1 LEKGLTV
8 QFLQL
13 ATFVIAI
20 LATPGLVLAQAK
32 QNKFGA
38 EADNHKGPKLGQAA
52 VERWRVGV
60 IVNAVSGVATNIS
73 GCVQLP
79 VEWPEQQVKVLEED
93 FTPFASEA
101 SYRNVETVKEL
112 VVAMPQVPGGQ
123 EARMLITLEI
133 TRFAQLPPDDTSI
146 LMKLDSKKL
155 PKDIRRYL
163 GPSPRIESQG
173 GKIKVLAKKIAKE
186 AEGKTE
192 WEKIEAI
199 FNWVREN
206 VKHEAGARQP
216 GALQALRDKT
226 SDHEG
231 LTSLFVALCRASDV
245 PARTVWIPKS
255 SYPEFYLTDDEG
267 EGHWYPCRLMEPF
280 LFGGTS
286 DVGPIW
292 QKGDNFRSPDAPRE
306 PVRYLESK
314 LSASTNKPQVTF
326 IRELVSGA
334 AQ

>member
-133 TRFAQLPPDDTSI
+133 TRFAQLPPDETSI
-146 LMKLDSKKL
+146 LMKLDAKKL